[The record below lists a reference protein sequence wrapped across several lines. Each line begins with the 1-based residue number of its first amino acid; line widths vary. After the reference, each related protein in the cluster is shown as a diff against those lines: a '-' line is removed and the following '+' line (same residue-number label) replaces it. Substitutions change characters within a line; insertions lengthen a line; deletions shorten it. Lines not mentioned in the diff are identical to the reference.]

1 MIHSHHDLTHFP
13 NIKATF
19 FVVGK
24 MSKFGLLFL
33 LVWSFV
39 LFYSEIGRIL
49 HFASLWHALRRA
61 WIQSQIYTFFT
72 AVSHCFQDLVR
83 SSWYVRFFFLNQTFR
98 DRSEK
103 DLAFFNSN
111 ISLLLWQQKSLG
123 VALWCA
129 SKHLGVMCQNDPFS
143 HHGECAGCW
152 VCTSL
157 LPTGLVQ
164 GGVLYFIPRHI
175 LALVG
180 WWEFVSQFVRCFLR
194 FFRKLEIHFFT
205 STTGGKWLQGSY
217 AVFCPGM
224 QQVPSVT
231 RGAQSRWVQSAQ
243 WQKVC
248 AGLFMVCCND
258 FSFQRFAP

>member
-49 HFASLWHALRRA
+49 HFASLRHALRRA

-129 SKHLGVMCQNDPFS
+129 SKHLGVMCQNDPFL
-143 HHGECAGCW
+143 HHGES
-152 VCTSL
+152 VH
-157 LPTGLVQ
+157 LPTAHRTCPRRGIVCAWGWNTSFGRLVRVRLTVCK
-164 GGVLYFIPRHI
+164 VLFEVLQEIGNTFLH
-175 LALVG
+175 LND
-180 WWEFVSQFVRCFLR
+180 WWEMVA
-194 FFRKLEIHFFT
+194 RKLCSVLPRDAASPLCH
-205 STTGGKWLQGSY
+205 QR
-217 AVFCPGM
+217 CPEQMSAKRTMAEGVCWTVHGM
-224 QQVPSVT
+224 
-231 RGAQSRWVQSAQ
+231 
-243 WQKVC
+243 
-248 AGLFMVCCND
+248 L
-258 FSFQRFAP
+258 